1 MSRQRGGDVSHVD
14 WENIKAEYLQGG
26 ISYRKLAEKHGI
38 SLGSLRYHAE
48 KDEWLKQRE
57 EIEHK
62 ASTISAQKIV
72 SQRAKDL
79 ELLDHSRSMLIQK
92 LHHSIEKFPD
102 IPGNRMEQTV
112 SDLLP
117 PKGDTIGQD
126 GKRKATKVKTVKF
139 ESDLMKMVSALDK
152 LMELTGYINTAD
164 DDADDGFLEAL
175 NAQAA
180 EVTEDD
186 ADIPDDL

>member
-1 MSRQRGGDVSHVD
+1 MSHVD
-14 WENIKAEYLQGG
+14 WEKIKAEYLQGG
-26 ISYRKLAEKHGI
+26 TSQRKLAEKYGI
-38 SLGSLRYHAE
+38 SYNTF
-48 KDEWLKQRE
+48 KDRAIKEGWAKQRE
-57 EIEHK
+57 EVHRKSTAK
-62 ASTISAQKIV
+62 AQQKII

-117 PKGDTIGQD
+117 PKGETLGED
-126 GKRKATKVKTVKF
+126 GRRKATKVKTVKF

-152 LMELTGYINTAD
+152 LMELTGYINSAD

>member
-1 MSRQRGGDVSHVD
+1 MSHVD
-14 WENIKAEYLQGG
+14 WEKIKAEYLQGG

-48 KDEWLKQRE
+48 KDEWIKQRE

-79 ELLDHSRSMLIQK
+79 ELLDRSRSMLIEK
-92 LHHSIEKFPD
+92 LHRSIEKFPD

-112 SDLLP
+112 SDLIP
-117 PKGDTIGQD
+117 PKGDTKGD
-126 GKRKATKVKTVKF
+126 TNGENGKRKATKVKTVKF

-152 LMELTGYINTAD
+152 LMELTGYINTAG
-164 DDADDGFLEAL
+164 DDADDGFLDAL